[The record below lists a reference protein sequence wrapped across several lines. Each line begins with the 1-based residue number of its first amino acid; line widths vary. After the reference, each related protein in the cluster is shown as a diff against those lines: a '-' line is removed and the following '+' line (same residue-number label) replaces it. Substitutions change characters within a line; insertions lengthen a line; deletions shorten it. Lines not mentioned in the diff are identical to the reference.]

1 MREEGVKEGG
11 GAEGLVSS
19 FRVRD
24 KLIEIRTVW
33 HSHRNL
39 YLPLQK
45 HTSRVIVL
53 ETFPFPQ
60 LIGDAVITNL
70 KGVEVGVR
78 TADCAPVVLVG
89 EEWVGVAHVGWRGLA
104 SGILRNLV
112 EKMSSR
118 EKVERL
124 FGFVGPCAKACC
136 YEVGEEF
143 REMFPDHLEE
153 REGRLFMDLQRAV
166 FKELRGA
173 GVPDVGLLE
182 RCTVCS
188 EELPSHRRDGSRER
202 MLTSVRIL

>member
-1 MREEGVKEGG
+1 MKG
-11 GAEGLVSS
+11 
-19 FRVRD
+19 

-33 HSHRNL
+33 RNHRNL

-53 ETFPFPQ
+53 DTFPFPP

-70 KGVEVGVR
+70 RGVEVGVR
-78 TADCAPVVLVG
+78 TADCAPVVLLG
-89 EEWVGVAHVGWRGLA
+89 EEWAGVAHVGWRGLV
-104 SGILRNLV
+104 SGILKNLV

-118 EKVERL
+118 EKGGRF

-136 YEVGEEF
+136 YEVGKEF

-153 REGRLFMDLQRAV
+153 REGRLFMDLQKAV
-166 FKELRGA
+166 LKELGRV
-173 GVPDVGLLE
+173 GVPDAGLLE
-182 RCTVCS
+182 RCTVCD
-188 EELPSHRRDGSRER
+188 EDLPSHRRDGSQER